1 MDNVK
6 ISRGVNY
13 ENNLS
18 PSKNKKWELVNF
30 CEFDK
35 YATKSYCAIHNVD
48 ESKNLGDITKV
59 DENKLQDF
67 NMICGGSPCFVAGTK
82 VYTSTGYKNIED
94 VKIGDMV
101 LTHKNRYMPVV
112 RIGGEKNKEIYSM
125 RIQGFLNTECTNYHP
140 FYCKKS
146 KISYPEKIKLKDL
159 KKGYYLGS
167 HINNKEDNKF
177 NLSDEDCWILGRY
190 VADGHIRKW
199 KRKERKN
206 SYYYQCVLSIGDD
219 KIEKLKSIVK
229 TRNYSCYKHTQS
241 TYRVVFSSMELVNFI
256 IEHNF
261 GIGAENKIIP
271 NFILDLPV
279 NKLQYFLNGYMDG
292 DGCEING
299 VYQATTISKELAMSL
314 SLAIQKVYRVG
325 CCIYYNKRPN
335 TYIIEGRTVKQ
346 KDTYMIRFRTKDN
359 KHAWFIEDDIVWY
372 PIKEIKSTNRI
383 EDVFNI
389 EVEEDHTYAA
399 NNIIT
404 FNCQDFSLAGKQ
416 KGSVWTCNDCTG
428 DDGKPFEY
436 NPLTVHWNKRNY
448 CPNCGSK
455 NIEKTRS
462 SLLVEYLRVVRANK
476 PNFGIYENVKN
487 IVGKQFKDTTFK
499 LFTDELEE
507 YGYNVYWKVLNAKHF
522 GIPQNRERVYLIFI
536 RKDLD
541 NGKFKFPEPFDN
553 GLRLK
558 DMLEDEVDEKFYI
571 SDDKVKRLVTNL
583 NDSNSLLYDPS
594 QVKREGK
601 SREYTEYA
609 PTLTSRDYKDPRL
622 VNENAVKQV
631 GNISASTGAWNN
643 PQVGRVYD
651 PNGCSPTLNTCSG
664 GGHEPKV
671 LQVGKINS
679 SQDGVIVDPKG
690 ISPTHTAGHG
700 NTPKVL
706 MIGNCNPSGN
716 GMNGNVYSENGLSPT
731 LTTNKGE
738 GNKVAIK
745 QATKQGYIECELGGV
760 ADLSYPDSKTR
771 RGRVQDNGNTCPT
784 ITATETGV
792 CRIEPKERFFN
803 KDDVGSFYDYISVI
817 FECLD
822 CMKIATKGEMKN
834 EERYQKFRKILY
846 VLWEEIRK
854 ETVQWKARGFWSILE
869 EEILQSRMYGK
880 IQTNATKPGCD
891 MEDCTSN
898 CTENKRKNIEKD
910 EMRNMWKIWEVRCSS
925 YKLELEGQFIEEFAS
940 VMSKLSYQNTQN
952 KKCMLDMW
960 RSDERTRIL
969 QQALFEIQKIRMSS
983 DEKEKSRVPN
993 LPKDDR
999 ESKKMCGFRIRK
1011 LTPKETFRLMGFSDN
1026 DFDAAQNAGISNS
1039 QLYKQAGNSIVVDV
1053 LYYIYRE
1060 LYIAMPYLFDDL
1072 KLSSFFSGIGAFES
1086 GLDRLYDDINSG
1098 NFTKPQTE

>member
-6 ISRGVNY
+6 ISRGVANTR
-13 ENNLS
+13 LL
-18 PSKNKKWELVNF
+18 PSENKKWELINF

-48 ESKNLGDITKV
+48 ENKNLGDITKV

-67 NMICGGSPCFVAGTK
+67 NMICGGSPC
-82 VYTSTGYKNIED
+82 
-94 VKIGDMV
+94 
-101 LTHKNRYMPVV
+101 
-112 RIGGEKNKEIYSM
+112 
-125 RIQGFLNTECTNYHP
+125 
-140 FYCKKS
+140 
-146 KISYPEKIKLKDL
+146 
-159 KKGYYLGS
+159 
-167 HINNKEDNKF
+167 
-177 NLSDEDCWILGRY
+177 
-190 VADGHIRKW
+190 
-199 KRKERKN
+199 
-206 SYYYQCVLSIGDD
+206 
-219 KIEKLKSIVK
+219 
-229 TRNYSCYKHTQS
+229 
-241 TYRVVFSSMELVNFI
+241 
-256 IEHNF
+256 
-261 GIGAENKIIP
+261 
-271 NFILDLPV
+271 
-279 NKLQYFLNGYMDG
+279 
-292 DGCEING
+292 
-299 VYQATTISKELAMSL
+299 
-314 SLAIQKVYRVG
+314 
-325 CCIYYNKRPN
+325 
-335 TYIIEGRTVKQ
+335 
-346 KDTYMIRFRTKDN
+346 
-359 KHAWFIEDDIVWY
+359 
-372 PIKEIKSTNRI
+372 
-383 EDVFNI
+383 
-389 EVEEDHTYAA
+389 
-399 NNIIT
+399 
-404 FNCQDFSLAGKQ
+404 QDFSVAGKQ
-416 KGSVWTCNDCTG
+416 KGSVWTCKECG
-428 DDGKPFEY
+428 HEY

-448 CPNCGSK
+448 RPNCGSK

-671 LQVGKINS
+671 LCGCDKSYNN
-679 SQDGVIVDPKG
+679 PKLIENANCITSREDRG
-690 ISPTHTAGHG
+690 ISNRKQEGTA
-700 NTPKVL
+700 V
-706 MIGNCNPSGN
+706 I
-716 GMNGNVYSENGLSPT
+716 ENNY
-731 LTTNKGE
+731 TNKDTLKTPDVSYCLDASYYKGTTVE
-738 GNKVAIK
+738 EYLKKHRRQLVFENNSDEDNINKVAIK

-771 RGRVQDNGNTCPT
+771 RGRVQDNGNTCLT

-792 CRIEPKERFFN
+792 CRIEPKERFFKQAIETFNENDCEYGDTINAFN
-803 KDDVGSFYDYISVI
+803 KHVDKSGNSPTLTTRPEGFKTAILPI
-817 FECLD
+817 
-822 CMKIATKGEMKN
+822 TKD
-834 EERYQKFRKILY
+834 I
-846 VLWEEIRK
+846 
-854 ETVQWKARGFWSILE
+854 
-869 EEILQSRMYGK
+869 
-880 IQTNATKPGCD
+880 
-891 MEDCTSN
+891 
-898 CTENKRKNIEKD
+898 
-910 EMRNMWKIWEVRCSS
+910 
-925 YKLELEGQFIEEFAS
+925 
-940 VMSKLSYQNTQN
+940 
-952 KKCMLDMW
+952 
-960 RSDERTRIL
+960 
-969 QQALFEIQKIRMSS
+969 
-983 DEKEKSRVPN
+983 
-993 LPKDDR
+993 
-999 ESKKMCGFRIRK
+999 RIRK

-1026 DFDAAQNAGISNS
+1026 DFDAAQNADISNS

-1072 KLSSFFSGIGAFES
+1072 KLSSFFSGIGAFET
-1086 GLDRLYDDINSG
+1086 GLDRLYKDINSG
-1098 NFTKPQTE
+1098 NFTSPQTE